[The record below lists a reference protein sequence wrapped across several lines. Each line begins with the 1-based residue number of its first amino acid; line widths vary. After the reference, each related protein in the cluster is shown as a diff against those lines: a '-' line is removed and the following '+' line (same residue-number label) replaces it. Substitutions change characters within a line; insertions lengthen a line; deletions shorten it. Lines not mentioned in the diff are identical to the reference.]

1 MTTDSRK
8 TQKDVIR
15 IGDTVRIVK
24 PERFIRCGYDNN
36 LQSNINKLLEK
47 KEDCEQLYSIL
58 SKLSGAPYGIND
70 TFSELLDSSFFKEDT
85 RLRDRVI
92 REIAYQRMVNQKRHG
107 SARRIFTEEEPSI
120 AGLVS
125 TVEQIKFVKTGT
137 YYAASSYSG
146 ADGYEYDPAYLEDEK
161 THKII
166 RLAHDLSGE
175 RDFSIFRALIQDSSW
190 IEADNVEKV
199 QQ

>member
-1 MTTDSRK
+1 MTVDTRTVTNKRDA
-8 TQKDVIR
+8 IR

-36 LQSNINKLLEK
+36 LQSNIQTILDM

-58 SKLSGAPYGIND
+58 SRLSGASHGASMRSI
-70 TFSELLDSSFFKEDT
+70 FEQDT
-85 RLRDRVI
+85 RLQNRVI

-107 SARRIFTEEEPSI
+107 SKRKIFTKEEPSI

-125 TVEQIKFVKTGT
+125 TVEKIKFVKTGT
-137 YYAASSYSG
+137 YYAASSYSYF
-146 ADGYEYDPAYLEDEK
+146 DGYECDPAHLEDEK

-166 RLAHDLSGE
+166 LLAHDLSGE
-175 RDFSIFRALIQDSSW
+175 KESSVFRCLTQDSSW
-190 IEADNVEKV
+190 IEANNVEKV